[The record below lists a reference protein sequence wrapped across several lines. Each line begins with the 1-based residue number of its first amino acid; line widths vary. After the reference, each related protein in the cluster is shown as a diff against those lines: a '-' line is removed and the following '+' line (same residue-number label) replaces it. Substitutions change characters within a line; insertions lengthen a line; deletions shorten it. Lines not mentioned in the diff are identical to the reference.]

1 MTNSSW
7 KVGSWTTPT
16 TTVTATPVP
25 SEVSPESRSKISTSV
40 SSQFPSFIQENFG
53 TFIEFVK
60 EYYKSQELKGYCIDI
75 IQNWGDYYNIDQY
88 GELVTQTTLISAVT
102 TSSATIDVESTR
114 DFPDEGLLMID
125 DEIIYYQSKGST
137 LFQTLSLIH
146 I

>member
-25 SEVSPESRSKISTSV
+25 SEVSPESRSKISTNIAA
-40 SSQFPSFIQENFG
+40 QFPSFIQENFP

-102 TSSATIDVESTR
+102 KSSTRIDV
-114 DFPDEGLLMID
+114 
-125 DEIIYYQSKGST
+125 
-137 LFQTLSLIH
+137 
-146 I
+146 